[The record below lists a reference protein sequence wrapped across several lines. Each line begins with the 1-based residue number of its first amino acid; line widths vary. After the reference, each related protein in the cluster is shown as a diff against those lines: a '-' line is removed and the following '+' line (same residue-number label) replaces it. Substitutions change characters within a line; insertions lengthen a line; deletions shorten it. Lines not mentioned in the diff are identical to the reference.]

1 LLEHS
6 PGVYLLLSEDGTIL
20 FSNPALCNLIGR
32 SSASLLGTR
41 FQDVLS
47 SGGKMFY
54 ETQFTPMLL
63 LRGSVSEVSLDLVH
77 LDGHRVPVFVSAGAQ
92 GNPRRIILTLSEA
105 IQRKQYENELLRARR
120 ELERVA
126 EVVQRSSDAIFSLT
140 ADGRIQSWNDGAELI
155 FGITGSEAIERP
167 FASLFSDGYSD
178 ELASAASKLK
188 RGKESRL
195 EMHTIRNGDER
206 VEVAVLLTPHMEAP
220 GILVAFSAVIRDST
234 IRKRAEK
241 ALLQSEKLASVGR
254 LASSISHEINNPLEA
269 VTNLLYILETQYSDP
284 KAKEFVA
291 MAQEELARV
300 SHIAT
305 HTLRF
310 HKQSSGRTSLDLS
323 ALTESVF
330 GLYRARLKNQNI
342 ATIQD
347 SSKASPLYCFENEL
361 RQVFVNL
368 VSNAFDAMR
377 SGGKLTI
384 RTRDT
389 TLYPSGEKG
398 VRISIADTG
407 SGMSADTLIRLFEP
421 FFSTKGIGGTGLG
434 LWISRDLIEKNGG
447 KIQVRSRNSVPGNG
461 TVMSMTFPHRTPSTG
476 TT

>member
-1 LLEHS
+1 MMS
-6 PGVYLLLSEDGTIL
+6 DAL
-20 FSNPALCNLIGR
+20 FN
-32 SSASLLGTR
+32 SATC
-41 FQDVLS
+41 
-47 SGGKMFY
+47 
-54 ETQFTPMLL
+54 
-63 LRGSVSEVSLDLVH
+63 
-77 LDGHRVPVFVSAGAQ
+77 VPVFANAGAQ
-92 GNPRRIILTLSEA
+92 GDPKRIILTLSEA
-105 IQRKQYENELLRARR
+105 SQRKQYENELLRARR

-126 EVVQRSSDAIFSLT
+126 EVVQRSSDAIFGLT
-140 ADGRIQSWNDGAELI
+140 SEGQIQSWNDGAELI
-155 FGITGSEAIERP
+155 FGLAGSEAIGRSL
-167 FASLFSDGYSD
+167 ASLFSEAHKA
-178 ELASAASKLK
+178 ELDDAVFRLR
-188 RGKESRL
+188 RGKDSSM
-195 EMHTIRNGDER
+195 EMLAVRKGGEP
-206 VEVAVLLTPHMEAP
+206 VEVAVTLTPHMEAP

-254 LASSISHEINNPLEA
+254 LASSIAHEINNPLEA
-269 VTNLLYILETQYSDP
+269 VTNLLYILETQYADP

-310 HKQSSGRTSLDLS
+310 HKQSSGRTSLDLR

-342 ATIQD
+342 TTIQD
-347 SSKASPLYCFENEL
+347 SNKASPLYCFENEV

-384 RTRDT
+384 RNRDM

-398 VRISIADTG
+398 VRITIADTG
-407 SGMSADTLIRLFEP
+407 SGMSADTVARLFEP

-434 LWISRDLIEKNGG
+434 LWISRDLIQKNGG

-461 TVMSMTFPHRTPSTG
+461 TVMSMTFPHRTPSTE